1 MIIDLIGGS
10 YEHRFRDWNSQRT
23 VNWTPTIT
31 DSKSQEKNKTQMAL
45 VPRAGLSQHVDL
57 TGDAVRGLF
66 TALTLT
72 QERCFA
78 VVGTTLWEIF
88 YDGSATSRGALTG
101 MATGSVSKVYM
112 AVNGNSEIMIQD
124 SLAGYVFNMLTNTL
138 TRITDADYPGGTTL
152 DYADGYFIISDNNGR
167 VSFSELNAGLN
178 WNGFNFFTPTFKPDR
193 VRAIRAYREEIYC
206 FGDETIEVYINDGS
220 TPFIRQSRT
229 SMYYGITARD
239 SLAVHHSGVFFLGKS
254 PTGGSEVYM
263 MGTDYSL
270 TPLSS
275 PAISTRIN
283 TQENTDAE
291 GFVLSTKDGH
301 ILYHLHLPALN
312 TTLVYDVTTGMWHER
327 MSQKPSANANGSFS
341 QDMYRGRLHTSFK
354 GMNLFGDWHGGK
366 VFKED
371 ASVSTDDGLVRLL
384 KRVSSVFH
392 SEQKYIS
399 VYNLEFDINS
409 GLASANS
416 TPTGQGSAPVMM
428 LAYSKDGGNTY
439 ESEDL
444 ISLGLL
450 GHYDERVRTNGL
462 GTARNWTIAFSISD
476 PIDIIIMQAEV
487 HGAYG
492 SW

>member
-1 MIIDLIGGS
+1 MQIDLLGGS
-10 YEHRFRDWNSQRT
+10 YEHRFKDWNSQRT
-23 VNWTPTIT
+23 INWMPVIA
-31 DSKSQEKNKTQMAL
+31 DQKEKDKTQMSL
-45 VPRAGLSQHVDL
+45 IPRPGLSQHVDL
-57 TGDAVRGLF
+57 TGEAVRGLF

-78 VVGTTLWEIF
+78 VVGTTLYEIL
-88 YDGSATSRGALTG
+88 YDGSNVLLGTLVG
-101 MATGSVSKVYM
+101 MAVGSRSKIYM
-112 AVNGNSEIMIQD
+112 AVNGNSQIMIQD
-124 SLAGYVFNMLTNTL
+124 ALAGYVFDMLTNTL

-206 FGDETIEVYINDGS
+206 FGDETIEVYINDGT

-229 SMYYGITARD
+229 SMYYGLTARD
-239 SLAVHHSGVFFLGKS
+239 SIAVHHSGVFFLGKS

-275 PAISTRIN
+275 PAISTRLN

-291 GFVLSTKDGH
+291 GFVTSTKDGH

-327 MSQKPSANANGSFS
+327 MSTKPYSNDNGSTS
-341 QDMYRGRLHTSFK
+341 QDMYRGRLHTYFK
-354 GMNLFGDWHGGK
+354 GMNLYGDWYSGK
-366 VFKED
+366 IFKED
-371 ASVSTDDGLVRLL
+371 SSVSTDDGLIRLL
-384 KRVSSVFH
+384 KRISSVFH
-392 SEQKYIS
+392 SERKYIS
-399 VYNLEFDINS
+399 VYSLEFDLNA
-409 GLASANS
+409 GTNVPA
-416 TPTGQGSAPVMM
+416 TGQGSAPVMM
-428 LAYSKDGGNTY
+428 LQYSKDGGNTFDP
-439 ESEDL
+439 EEFL
-444 ISLGLL
+444 ELGAV
-450 GHYDERVRTNGL
+450 GEYDFTVQTNNL
-462 GTARNWTIAFSISD
+462 GTARDWVVSMSISD
-476 PIDIIIMQAEV
+476 PIDIILMQAEV